1 MTVRGDYYRQSDS
14 WMRVYNNAPY
24 DRLKGWDNANV
35 SVTLSNSTSDLM
47 VQVYVKN
54 VFDDTPITDG
64 FTGPDELGNFT
75 NVFTLDP
82 RIIGVSVRKSF

>member
-1 MTVRGDYYRQSDS
+1 MVRGDYYRQSDS

-24 DRLKGWDNANV
+24 DRLKGWANANL
-35 SVTLSNSTSDLM
+35 SATLTNPTADFM

-64 FTGPDELGNFT
+64 FTGPDDLGNST

-82 RIIGVSVRKSF
+82 RIIAVSVRKSF